1 MVFAIKIH
9 KFALAK
15 TKSMSL
21 NQKLPGYLLGKYQ
34 LIGTVTFSVLF
45 ALVFLLIYI
54 PFSDTAWFGL
64 GGSATF
70 IPTLFFSFGTIAF
83 LSVSRR
89 LMYKSKCL
97 FEMPFWMYIA
107 WCILEILFVCIG
119 YSWMT
124 LELAPPDSEVWWD
137 VFRRA
142 VVYGSIA
149 LGGPYILSGMYFA
162 IIDKDNTI
170 RLMTYENVVTEE
182 TAKTNTPTH
191 KITLFDNSGTLKM
204 SLSPENLYYIESDD
218 NYIKVWYT
226 DNKGEMKQYILR
238 CRLKTVEESFKG
250 SGLVRCNRKYIV
262 NTDKVKVLRKESEGY
277 VLDLDN
283 EAIQPLPV
291 TKTYTDIVLSHFT
304 ETQPL
309 LEPLDE

>member
-1 MVFAIKIH
+1 MLF
-9 KFALAK
+9 
-15 TKSMSL
+15 

-70 IPTLFFSFGTIAF
+70 LPTLFFAFGTIAF

-89 LMYKSKCL
+89 LMYKSKSL
-97 FEMPFWMYIA
+97 FEMPFWMYTA
-107 WCILEILFVCIG
+107 WCFLEILFVCIA

-124 LELAPPDSEVWWD
+124 LELAPTESELWWE

-142 VVYGSIA
+142 VVYGAIA

-162 IIDKDNTI
+162 IIDKDNII
-170 RLMTYENVVTEE
+170 RLMTYENVITEE
-182 TAKTNTPTH
+182 TQKPDTTTQ

-226 DNKGEMKQYILR
+226 DNKGEIKQYILR

-262 NTDKVKVLRKESEGY
+262 NIKKVAMLRKESEGY
-277 VLDLDN
+277 VLDLGN
-283 EAIQPLPV
+283 ENIPPLPV
-291 TKTYTDIVLSHFT
+291 TKTYTDKILSYFT
-304 ETQPL
+304 DESPL
-309 LEPLDE
+309 LEPIEE

>member
-1 MVFAIKIH
+1 MLF
-9 KFALAK
+9 
-15 TKSMSL
+15 

-70 IPTLFFSFGTIAF
+70 LPTLFFAFGTIAF

-89 LMYKSKCL
+89 LMYKSKSL
-97 FEMPFWMYIA
+97 FEMPFWMYSA
-107 WCILEILFVCIG
+107 WCFLEILFVCIA

-124 LELAPPDSEVWWD
+124 LELAPTESELWWE

-142 VVYGSIA
+142 VVYGAIA

-170 RLMTYENVVTEE
+170 RLMTYENVITEE
-182 TAKTNTPTH
+182 TQKPDTTTQ

-226 DNKGEMKQYILR
+226 DNKGEIKQYILR

-262 NTDKVKVLRKESEGY
+262 NIKKVAMLRKESEGY
-277 VLDLDN
+277 VLDLGN
-283 EAIQPLPV
+283 ENIPPLPV
-291 TKTYTDIVLSHFT
+291 TKTYTDKILSYFT
-304 ETQPL
+304 DESPL
-309 LEPLDE
+309 LEPIEE